1 MSEIESTFL
10 WVLRSAG
17 AAGFAIY
24 AIIIILW
31 SLLVTG
37 LDNKGT
43 NEPHLQSTYEY
54 AFMGYG
60 VFVAGVLIW
69 LAWRVTFSDKP
80 FGVRVLVFPGAILAF
95 HYLVVLL
102 RAEGE
107 VLMYLSVSH
116 VPLLIGIV
124 LLGYYIWS
132 SSKLA
137 HNNRLQFDA
146 AKPRD

>member
-1 MSEIESTFL
+1 MSEIESTSRWL
-10 WVLRSAG
+10 LRVTG
-17 AAGFAIY
+17 AAGLGIY

-43 NEPHLQSTYEY
+43 NEPLLQSLNEY

-60 VFVAGVLIW
+60 LFVAGVLIY
-69 LAWRVTFSDKP
+69 LAWRVTSSDKP
-80 FGVRVLVFPGAILAF
+80 FGVKVLIFPLVVLAF
-95 HYLVVLL
+95 HSWVVIL

-107 VLMYLSVSH
+107 ALVYLSISH
-116 VPLLIGIV
+116 LPLLVGIV
-124 LLGYYIWS
+124 LLRYYIWS

-137 HNNRLQFDA
+137 HNKSPQPTA
-146 AKPRD
+146 YGGG